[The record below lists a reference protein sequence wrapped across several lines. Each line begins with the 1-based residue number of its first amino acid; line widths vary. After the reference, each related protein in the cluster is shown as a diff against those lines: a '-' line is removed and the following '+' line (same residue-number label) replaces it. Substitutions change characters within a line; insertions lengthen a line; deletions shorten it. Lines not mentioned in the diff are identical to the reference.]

1 MKKIS
6 LVALFLALMT
16 AACGPSTRI
25 TSSWKA
31 NGIHENNYR
40 KIIVLALMR
49 EPDRNLREKMEAE
62 FVSQLRLTGYDAICS
77 CDEYNPKAF
86 ENLTE
91 DQAIAKLRN
100 SGVDAVVTI
109 VMLDKQKERYY
120 VPGRVMMTP
129 YFQYHNHFWGYSRS
143 MYMRINSEG
152 YYAENT
158 RYFWETNFYDLKQ
171 NDLLYSAQS
180 QAFDPPSAEKMG
192 QDYGKMITADMLKK
206 GVITAAQ
213 KAF

>member
-6 LVALFLALMT
+6 LSALLLLLLAM
-16 AACGPSTRI
+16 ACGPSTRI

-31 NGIHENNYR
+31 SGITDGGYR

-49 EPDRNLREKMEAE
+49 EPDRNIRERMEAE
-62 FVSQLRLTGYDAICS
+62 FVSALRNTGYDAACS

-86 ENLTE
+86 ENMTE
-91 DQAIAKLRN
+91 DQAVGKLRN

-120 VPGRVMMTP
+120 VPGRVMMSP
-129 YFQYHNHFWGYSRS
+129 YYQYHNHFWSYSRS
-143 MYMRINSEG
+143 MYTRINTEG

-171 NDLLYSAQS
+171 NNLLYSAQS
-180 QAFDPPSAEKMG
+180 QSFDPPSAEKMG
-192 QDYGKMITADMLKK
+192 QEYGKLITGDMLKK
-206 GVITAAQ
+206 GVLTTPQ